1 MGRGGDML
9 AGHEPGAAD
18 RDRGA
23 GGTRW
28 TGGAGVVVGARPGGV
43 GGRDHATVGR
53 SEGRHS

>member
-1 MGRGGDML
+1 ML